1 MIDASLDLQKA
12 LRARLV
18 ASTEVL
24 GQVPAAHILDRNSRP
39 EVFPCI
45 LIGESQSLAG
55 AGLSRIRQ
63 ELHSDLHIWA
73 EEPGLA
79 ISKTIAGAIRAA
91 LGEGPWSLD
100 HHHVADL
107 YIQQVRFLRDP
118 DGIHSHG
125 VMTLRAHLVEVS

>member
-1 MIDASLDLQKA
+1 MIEASLDLQKA
-12 LRARLV
+12 VRSRLV

-45 LIGESQSLAG
+45 LIGESQTLAG
-55 AGLSRIRQ
+55 AGLSRLRHDIFA
-63 ELHSDLHIWA
+63 DLHLWA

-79 ISKTIAGAIRAA
+79 TVKTIAGAIRSA
-91 LGEGPWSLD
+91 LRDGRWNLD

-107 YIQQVRFLRDP
+107 YIQQERFLRDP